1 MDILTKYFEKVI
13 ILSLSLMMMLVVLLS
28 TIDFAYILIID
39 ILKPPIFLLQIDELL
54 EIFGFFLLI
63 LIGVELFETI
73 RSYLAEHVVHVEVV
87 VEVALIAIARK
98 VIILDV
104 KEVSAVSL
112 LGIASIIIALAIAYF
127 VVLYQRR
134 SKDNHQ
140 KQPAQEQASIS
151 TTEK

>member
-1 MDILTKYFEKVI
+1 MEILAKYFEKVI
-13 ILSLSLMMMLVVLLS
+13 IFSLSLMMMLVVLLS

-39 ILKPPIFLLQIDELL
+39 ILEPPIFLLQIDELL

-112 LGIASIIIALAIAYF
+112 LGIA
-127 VVLYQRR
+127 R
-134 SKDNHQ
+134 SL
-140 KQPAQEQASIS
+140 
-151 TTEK
+151 

>member
-1 MDILTKYFEKVI
+1 MEILAKYFEKVI
-13 ILSLSLMMMLVVLLS
+13 IFSLSLMMMLVVLLS

-104 KEVSAVSL
+104 KEGICSFLTGDCLDHYSAGHRLFCGALSTSL
-112 LGIASIIIALAIAYF
+112 KG
-127 VVLYQRR
+127 
-134 SKDNHQ
+134 
-140 KQPAQEQASIS
+140 
-151 TTEK
+151 